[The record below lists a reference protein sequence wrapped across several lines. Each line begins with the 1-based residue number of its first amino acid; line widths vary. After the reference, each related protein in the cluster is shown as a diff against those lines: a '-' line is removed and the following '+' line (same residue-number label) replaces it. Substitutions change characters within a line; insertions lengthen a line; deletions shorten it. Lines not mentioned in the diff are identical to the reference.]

1 MKPGSMLLN
10 DYSWGYRSARVLHM
24 ANKLDLFTVLG
35 AEDLGLAEICDKC
48 KSKPAMTEK
57 LLIACV
63 AMGLVE
69 KTRDK
74 YKNSAVAADYLVRG
88 GALYQW
94 NIIAHS
100 EHVQGLWDNFED
112 QLYLDAPPKDDEAK
126 QHRDFI
132 MGMDNI
138 TAAGRGQIFLDNI
151 DLSGR
156 KKLLDVG
163 GGPGSYSISACR
175 MYPELTAVLFDLPET
190 VEIAKE
196 VIARENMQDRITLRP
211 GNWDTDSFG
220 EGFDAALLSNVMH
233 GADYNAEMK
242 LSKAYDCLIRG
253 GLLVVQEF
261 VLNDDKTGPLIPA
274 LFNIMVGAFSR
285 RDLVSVIEK
294 AGFTDCRVVFD
305 CEQMGATWLTAEK

>member
-1 MKPGSMLLN
+1 MKNNSMLLN
-10 DYSWGYRSARVLHM
+10 DYSWGYRTARVLHI

-35 AEDLGLAEICDKC
+35 AEDLDLSEICEKC
-48 KSKPAMTEK
+48 ESKPAMTEK
-57 LLIACV
+57 LLIACA

-74 YKNSAVAADYLVRG
+74 YKNSAIAADYLVRG
-88 GALYQW
+88 APLYQG

-100 EHVQGLWDNFED
+100 EHVQGLWDKFEE
-112 QLYLDAPPKDDEAK
+112 QLYLEPPGKDDESK

-163 GGPGSYSISACR
+163 GGPGSYSILACR
-175 MYPELTAVLFDLPET
+175 KYPELEAVVFDLPET
-190 VEIAKE
+190 IEIAKE

-211 GNWDTDSFG
+211 GDWNTDSFG

-233 GADYNAEMK
+233 GADYNVEMK
-242 LSKAYDCLIRG
+242 LNKTYDCLISG

-261 VLNDDKTGPLIPA
+261 VLNDEKTGPLIPA

-285 RDLVSVIEK
+285 RDLISVIEK
-294 AGFTDCRVVFD
+294 AGFTNCRVVFN
-305 CEQMGATWLTAEK
+305 CEQMGVMWLTAGK

>member
-1 MKPGSMLLN
+1 MKPGSILLN

-35 AEDLGLAEICDKC
+35 AEDLCLAEICDKC

-57 LLIACV
+57 LLIACA

-69 KTRDK
+69 KNRDK

-88 GALYQW
+88 APLYQG

-100 EHVQGLWDNFED
+100 EHVLGRWENFED
-112 QLYLDAPPKDDEAK
+112 QLYLEPAGKDDEAK

-132 MGMDNI
+132 MGMDNL

-163 GGPGSYSISACR
+163 GGPGSYSILACQR
-175 MYPELTAVLFDLPET
+175 YPELEAVLFDLPET

-196 VIARENMQDRITLRP
+196 VVARENMQERITLRP

-233 GADYNAEMK
+233 GADYNVEMK
-242 LSKAYDCLIRG
+242 LNKAYDCLISG

-261 VLNDDKTGPLIPA
+261 VLNDNKTGPLIPA

-285 RDLVSVIEK
+285 RDMVSVIEK
-294 AGFTDCRVVFD
+294 AGFTDCKVVFD